1 MSRIPHDALQ
11 AFRAIARHRSFTRA
25 GAELGVSASAL
36 SQSLRQLEEALGVPL
51 LTRTTRQVTPTEAG
65 EALLARLSPALD
77 EIAAVL
83 EETRQSRGQPAGQL
97 RVTLP
102 HTAAQLLFYPALADF
117 AARHPKLR
125 LELDV
130 NNGLVDIVAQR
141 FDAGVR
147 FGEALQ
153 AGMQALPV
161 SRPLR
166 FVVAASP
173 DYLRRRGAPKTP
185 QDLLGHD
192 CLGYRFG
199 GGGQYRWQF
208 AAASQALQLAVDGPL
223 IANDNMALLHAALEG
238 AGLAYL
244 AEPLI
249 APWVAEGRL
258 AVVLDRHMPPAE
270 ALYLYYPHRPRQPA
284 KLRALI
290 AFLRERAGLPQ
301 A

>member
-1 MSRIPHDALQ
+1 MSKIPQEALQ
-11 AFRAIARHRSFTRA
+11 AFCAIARHRSFTRA

-36 SQSLRQLEEALGVPL
+36 SQTMRQLEASLGVPL
-51 LTRTTRQVTPTEAG
+51 LTRTTRQVAPTEAG
-65 EALLARLSPALD
+65 EALLARLAPALD
-77 EIAAVL
+77 EIRAAL
-83 EETRQSRGQPAGQL
+83 DEAGQAQGQPVGRL

-117 AARHPKLR
+117 AARHSRLR

-153 AGMQALPV
+153 PGMQALPV

-166 FVVAASP
+166 FVVAAAP
-173 DYLRRRGAPKTP
+173 DYLSRRGAPQHP
-185 QDLLGHD
+185 EDLVGHA

-199 GGGQYRWQF
+199 GGQHYRWQF
-208 AAASQALQLAVDGPL
+208 VRDGLPLQLAVDGPL
-223 IANDNMALLHAALEG
+223 IANDNTAMLHAALGG

-249 APWVAEGRL
+249 EPWVAAGRL
-258 AVVLDRHMPPAE
+258 AVVLDGYAPPAE
-270 ALYLYYPHRPRQPA
+270 ALYLYYPHRPQQPA

>member
-1 MSRIPHDALQ
+1 MSRTPHDALQ
-11 AFRAIARHRSFTRA
+11 AFCAIARHRSFTRA

-36 SQSLRQLEEALGVPL
+36 SQTMRQLEASLGVPL
-51 LTRTTRQVTPTEAG
+51 LTRTTRQVAPTEAG
-65 EALLARLSPALD
+65 EALLARLAPALD
-77 EIAAVL
+77 DIAAML
-83 EETRQSRGQPAGQL
+83 EETRQTPGQPAGEL
-97 RVTLP
+97 RLTLP

-117 AARHPKLR
+117 SARHPKLR

-130 NNGLVDIVAQR
+130 DNGLVDIVAQR

-147 FGEALQ
+147 FGESLQ
-153 AGMQALPV
+153 PGMQALPV
-161 SRPLR
+161 SQPLR

-173 DYLRRRGAPKTP
+173 DYLRRRGAPAQP
-185 QDLLGHD
+185 QDLLQHA

-208 AAASQALQLAVDGPL
+208 IADGQPLQLAVSGPL
-223 IANDNMALLHAALEG
+223 IANDNMALLHAALGG

-244 AEPLI
+244 AEPLV
-249 APWVAEGRL
+249 APLAAEGKL
-258 AVVLDRHMPPAE
+258 AIVLEACMPPAE
-270 ALYLYYPHRPRQPA
+270 TLYLYYPHRPRQPA

>member
-11 AFRAIARHRSFTRA
+11 AFRAIVRHRSFTRA

-36 SQSLRQLEEALGVPL
+36 SQAMRQLETALGAPL
-51 LTRTTRQVTPTEAG
+51 LTRTTRQVAPTEAG

-77 EIAAVL
+77 EIAEAL
-83 EETRQSRGQPAGQL
+83 EETRQSRGQPVGQL

-102 HTAAQLLFYPALADF
+102 HTAAQLLLYPALAEF
-117 AARHPKLR
+117 AARHPKLG

-141 FDAGVR
+141 FDAGIR

-153 AGMQALPV
+153 PGMQALPV
-161 SRPLR
+161 SQPLR

-173 DYLRRRGAPKTP
+173 DYLRRRGMPMQP
-185 QDLLGHD
+185 QDLFDHD

-208 AAASQALQLAVDGPL
+208 VADGQPLQLAVNGPL
-223 IANDNMALLHAALEG
+223 IANDNTALLHAALGG

-249 APWVAEGRL
+249 APWAAEGRL
-258 AVVLDRHMPPAE
+258 AVVLDQHMPPAE
-270 ALYLYYPHRPRQPA
+270 ALYLYYPHRVRQPA
-284 KLRALI
+284 KLRALM